1 MSGGMGGGEAGVDV
15 EMLTTKGDTHGFDTD
30 NARVP
35 IGVSATVLT
44 ADSTKALGLAWAAPA
59 TPSSEFPIVLG
70 NTSVAAGSTNA
81 TLNALTLT
89 ASPNISI
96 NASGKLRFDGGGDTY
111 FQETASDILK
121 LYVGGIEMANF
132 TEGANNFTQFK
143 NNVVIPSLSKLHLDG
158 FVSGD
163 TYIYE
168 SAANKISLVVNN
180 IERANLT
187 TTGVDILGVLTVNG
201 VAVESTPLWKIIA
214 FG

>member
-1 MSGGMGGGEAGVDV
+1 MSGGMGGGEAGVDPPT
-15 EMLTTKGDTHGFDTD
+15 TTKGDVSGFDTTF
-30 NARVP
+30 ARIPV
-35 IGVSATVLT
+35 GVNSTVLT
-44 ADSTKALGLAWAAPA
+44 ADSTEALGLKWEAPA
-59 TPSSEFPIVLG
+59 APSSEFPIVLG
-70 NTSVAAGSTNA
+70 DTSVAAGSTNT

-201 VAVESTPLWKIIA
+201 VVVESTPLWKMMV